1 MVQSNDEYIPGKCN
15 LGLQEIQSRKR
26 KALIG
31 FLISTLTITG
41 LQFFHFHPAWRFI
54 VFFPLSYAILCS
66 FQAQQKFCVA
76 FGIKGIFN
84 FEEMRKSTIIKN
96 TENKKKDNIKAW
108 QIIFKSFFLA
118 FIIVTIYFFLPL

>member
-1 MVQSNDEYIPGKCN
+1 M
-15 LGLQEIQSRKR
+15 QSRFAGNPIKETE
-26 KALIG
+26 
-31 FLISTLTITG
+31 STN
-41 LQFFHFHPAWRFI
+41 RFSNQHTHNYGI
-54 VFFPLSYAILCS
+54 AIFSFWFCLEIYRFFPLSYAILCS

-84 FEEMRKSTIIKN
+84 FEEMRKSTIIEN

-118 FIIVTIYFFLPL
+118 FLIVTIYFFLPL